1 MPGPPVL
8 LKNQRAALLRE
19 IFTLSDDSKAPFPM
33 DVGPHFDSAKPS
45 QCMSIERR
53 MNAEKILSDG
63 VKGTVP
69 K

>member
-1 MPGPPVL
+1 L
-8 LKNQRAALLRE
+8 IRE